1 MFILRGLVKLSNNI
15 SLKKKG
21 INKTGVILIL
31 SIIIAISALL
41 AALLAYRNEFIY
53 NDFSKVA
60 MVNGEPVYVREY
72 KMRLKSNSNEGLE
85 LFSEKNMLKNDSDL
99 LSSSLKSKAPDEVV
113 KQNVLE
119 DIIRIKV
126 QQKLAMEKGIIDST
140 DYKDFL
146 KELEKEN
153 EKRNDAI
160 KNNKVIYGPE
170 NYGEIEYYSYKFDN
184 MVKELKNKLKES
196 EFLISESEI
205 KEMYLRLKESRFK
218 IPDGIEIQA
227 VIIPFVDEKGII
239 SDEKKKNA
247 EQLIEEA
254 KMRIEKGES
263 FEKIADA
270 YKKHG
275 EILDHYFTKEEQLS
289 KNIPYPEFLQ
299 EAKKLIP
306 GQVSDIIERTTDY
319 SLLICKSKEEWGYVS
334 YEEASKILRDEQ
346 IEKEYEEYIDELVKE
361 ADVQINEKIFNRIN
375 VQK

>member
-1 MFILRGLVKLSNNI
+1 MSNNI

-263 FEKIADA
+263 FEKIANA